1 MIDEIDASIL
11 NILHENART
20 SNAEIA
26 RRVGMA
32 PSAVLERIRKMERR
46 GVILGYDVQ
55 VNPKAVGLTL
65 TAFTKVQTR
74 DAVGNLEAGRAMAA
88 IPGVV
93 EVHYTAGDA
102 AFLVK
107 SRVADTEALAGLL
120 RRIGE
125 VALVHDTN
133 STIVLESIKESS
145 GFSVDSRT
153 K

>member
-1 MIDEIDASIL
+1 MIDDIDVKIL

-26 RRVGMA
+26 RRVAMA

-46 GVILGYDVQ
+46 GVILGYDVR
-55 VNPKAVGLTL
+55 VNPRAAGLTL

-74 DAVGNLEAGRAMAA
+74 DAVGSLEAGRAMAS
-88 IPGVV
+88 IPGVM

-107 SRVADTEALAGLL
+107 SRVADTAALAELL
-120 RRIGE
+120 RRIGQ
-125 VALVHDTN
+125 VASVHDTN
-133 STIVLESIKESS
+133 STIVLESIKESAGFPAVLS
-145 GFSVDSRT
+145 GE
-153 K
+153 